1 MAPNDPLGRDS
12 ASAGTEE
19 IPFMSDDD
27 IPLRRPS
34 DDPVELGSQ
43 LLRELDGIHREGG
56 SWKEPSLFRAYLQHA
71 QALAWQG
78 IARGDLNA
86 PRHVLD
92 QLLSAQS
99 FVDRHRAEPPDLAA
113 RAAEDVHQVIRS
125 LYLADEVLQE
135 ARTRVRL
142 ADRDRS
148 RTEREILRVLFENRG
163 TYLRRGA
170 VRSRMKTADRVTPAR
185 VGQILVD
192 LHDEGIVLRDHGR
205 AQGSPSAAHY
215 ALSPQGIE
223 ICRELGLPDVGRIRR
238 LIERIFAPGLED
250 LERKM
255 LLAALSSC
263 SDPKAGDLVIETLE
277 EGIRQGNDA
286 ATAERYK
293 EVLVAVLL
301 ARRQIDFAARVTDRP
316 SAAPAPAAA
325 PGRGLHVLKSKK
337 EAEGIRLDESIVN
350 AYIGQLENTL
360 AKDGLIKVLREE
372 RGRLAERG
380 GTIVDG

>member
-1 MAPNDPLGRDS
+1 
-12 ASAGTEE
+12 
-19 IPFMSDDD
+19 MSDDD

-34 DDPVELGSQ
+34 DDLVELGSQ

-223 ICRELGLPDVGRIRR
+223 ICGELGFDAFPVVNATETQADGLKQAENRGLREASYSPVIEQALSLVADPAVPWEWRSILAGAIGNLLPTQTLMNQYDRWISP
-238 LIERIFAPGLED
+238 APDEPGIATL
-250 LERKM
+250 KQIITSNWKYQ
-255 LLAALSSC
+255 ALSSER
-263 SDPKAGDLVIETLE
+263 DPARDVESQEKLKG
-277 EGIRQGNDA
+277 
-286 ATAERYK
+286 
-293 EVLVAVLL
+293 VLVELE
-301 ARRQIDFAARVTDRP
+301 RR
-316 SAAPAPAAA
+316 
-325 PGRGLHVLKSKK
+325 K
-337 EAEGIRLDESIVN
+337 AEGAGPITRPYSF
-350 AYIGQLENTL
+350 
-360 AKDGLIKVLREE
+360 
-372 RGRLAERG
+372 
-380 GTIVDG
+380 